1 LIVLSGGTGTPK
13 LLVGLKQIVDPGRLT
28 VVVNTAE
35 DVWASGNLISPDVD
49 TVLYTLA
56 GLADESKW
64 WGIRGD
70 TFHTHDRLK
79 KMGLIELLTL
89 GDIDRA
95 THIFRSELIRN
106 GASLSEATAA
116 LAGALGIEQAVIPM
130 SDDPVSTMIAT
141 PDGEMHFQE
150 YWVGLKGVPVIRSI
164 RLDGIERAR
173 PSAGFV
179 EALSMEDTV
188 LIGPS
193 NPVTSIGPILAL
205 PGVRKMMEEKYVVA
219 VSPLAG
225 DKPFSGP
232 AARFMQAVG
241 VTADDRGVSE
251 LLGHVDLFVV
261 SPESSYQ
268 GECLRMDTLMKTGAD
283 SKSLAKR
290 IIGRMPC
297 SLE

>member
-1 LIVLSGGTGTPK
+1 MIVLSGGTGTPK
-13 LLVGLKQIVDPGRLT
+13 LLAGLKQILDPGSLT
-28 VVVNTAE
+28 VIVNTAE
-35 DVWASGNLISPDVD
+35 DIWASGNLISPDVD

-79 KMGLIELLTL
+79 SMGFNELLSL
-89 GDIDRA
+89 GDLDRA
-95 THIFRSELIRN
+95 THIYRSELIRR
-106 GASLSEATAA
+106 GESLSDATTA
-116 LAGALGIEQAVIPM
+116 LADALGIKQAVLPM
-130 SDDPVSTMIAT
+130 SDDPVSTMIT
-141 PDGEMHFQE
+141 TEEGEMHLQE
-150 YWVGLKGVPVIRSI
+150 YWVGLKGTPDVRSI
-164 RLDGIERAR
+164 RLEGIDRAR
-173 PSAGFV
+173 PSPGFV
-179 EALSMEDTV
+179 KALSREDTV

-205 PGVRKMMEEKYVVA
+205 PGIRSMIEDKYVVA

-232 AARFMQAVG
+232 AAKFMRAMG
-241 VTADDRGVSE
+241 VPTDDRGVAE

-261 SPESSYQ
+261 SQESSYQ
-268 GECLRMDTLMKTGAD
+268 GECLRVDTLMKTGAD
-283 SKSLAKR
+283 SLSLAKR
-290 IIGRMPC
+290 IIGLMPC